1 VALRPGDRGGTRR
14 RRRGRT
20 GHAAWEI
27 AENSPVIID
36 RYRTATLSLAY
47 YGDSVMNSVTDV
59 VAMMVGVWMARR
71 LPVWGTVAFVV
82 LVEVL
87 LVLTIR
93 DNLALN
99 IIMLIQPIELIKQ
112 WQLGG

>member
-1 VALRPGDRGGTRR
+1 MALRPGDRGGTRR

-71 LPVWGTVAFVV
+71 LPLWGTVAFVV
-82 LVEVL
+82 LVGGIFWVWASAYLE
-87 LVLTIR
+87 R
-93 DNLALN
+93 DTRMA
-99 IIMLIQPIELIKQ
+99 
-112 WQLGG
+112 GSRG